1 MNAQQK
7 NDSLMYSVDHQR
19 GCTRYTLH
27 IKGSA
32 GFPPAVVT
40 AAVIPDRVLGTY
52 RVVVTAGSPQT
63 RIVNTVHDLCVN
75 NIPDEQRA
83 SGYARECVRAA
94 EQFWRDCVEAQGGG
108 DGA

>member
-1 MNAQQK
+1 MNTQK
-7 NDSLMYSVDHQR
+7 QADHLMYSVDHQR

-32 GFPPAVVT
+32 EFPPAMVT

-63 RIVNTVHDLCVN
+63 RVINTVHDLCQS
-75 NIPDEQRA
+75 NIADEQSA
-83 SGYARECVRAA
+83 SSYARECIRAA
-94 EQFWRDCVEAQGGG
+94 EQFWRDCVGGEV
-108 DGA
+108 A